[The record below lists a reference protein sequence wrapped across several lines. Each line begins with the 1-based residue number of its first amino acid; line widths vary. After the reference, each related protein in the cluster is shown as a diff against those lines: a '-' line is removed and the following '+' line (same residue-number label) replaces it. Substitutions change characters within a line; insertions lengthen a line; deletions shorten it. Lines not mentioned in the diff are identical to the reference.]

1 MKKVTEA
8 RNTIDTMSEII
19 RFQSYE
25 IDFLRNLVARYYD
38 EYDPY
43 LHDKKIDIKENETF
57 TLVVSEKKIK
67 YIKCVKVNNEALG
80 VKSRYQRIQEMI
92 KTLEL

>member
-1 MKKVTEA
+1 MSKVTEA

-25 IDFLRNLVARYYD
+25 IEHLRNLVARYHD
-38 EYDPY
+38 EYGLY
-43 LHDKKIDIKENETF
+43 LNDKEIGLNENEYFKLIT
-57 TLVVSEKKIK
+57 TENRL
-67 YIKCVKVNNEALG
+67 KCVKVDSEKLG
-80 VKSRYQRIQEMI
+80 IKSSYQWIQEMI

>member
-8 RNTIDTMSEII
+8 RHTLDTMSEII

-25 IDFLRNLVARYYD
+25 IEDLRNLVARYYE
-38 EYDPY
+38 EYGLY
-43 LHDKKIDIKENETF
+43 LNDKEINLNENEFFKLIT
-57 TLVVSEKKIK
+57 TENRL
-67 YIKCVKVNNEALG
+67 KCVKVNSEKLG
-80 VKSRYQRIQEMI
+80 IKSRNQRIQEMI

>member
-8 RNTIDTMSEII
+8 RNTLDTMSEII

-25 IDFLRNLVARYYD
+25 IDSLRNIVVRYNLMHGTEIKGGD
-38 EYDPY
+38 LIINNSVDFIISKKE
-43 LHDKKIDIKENETF
+43 DKAF
-57 TLVVSEKKIK
+57 CTLLD
-67 YIKCVKVNNEALG
+67 NNILS
-80 VKSRYQRIQEMI
+80 VKSQYQRIQEMI